1 MPAQPLHVL
10 VTRPE
15 GQQHAI
21 VAELRQ
27 AGFRVSQQSAVQVEP
42 LDLAPPARQL
52 LLDIDQY
59 HAVFFVSANAARLA
73 LDTLLS
79 LWPQWPVGVNWLAV
93 GPATADVLAAAG
105 LPVAMPPSGFDSEAT
120 LELDCLQQLKGKR
133 ILICRGNEGREL
145 MAETLQQR
153 GAEVDLLAL
162 YQRRCNPAF
171 QWPAEPV
178 DVLLVTSLQGWQCVA
193 EQVPVACRVIVPS
206 ERIAAQVCCSHPHT
220 ILANSAVDRDMIA
233 AVMTLAGQPL

>member
-1 MPAQPLHVL
+1 MSAQPLHVL

-15 GQQHAI
+15 GQQHDL

-27 AGFRVSQQSAVQVEP
+27 AGFQVSQQSAVCVEP
-42 LDLAPPARQL
+42 LELAPSSRQL

-73 LDTLLS
+73 LDTLTS

-93 GPATADVLAAAG
+93 GPATAEVLASAG
-105 LPVAMPPSGFDSEAT
+105 LPVVMPPSGFDSEAT
-120 LELDCLQQLKGKR
+120 LKLDCLQQLKDKR
-133 ILICRGNEGREL
+133 VLICRGNEGREL

-153 GAEVDLLAL
+153 GAQVDLLAL
-162 YQRRCNPAF
+162 YQRRCNASF
-171 QWPAEPV
+171 HWPTKPV

-193 EQVPVACRVIVPS
+193 EQVPIECRVIVPS
-206 ERIAAQVCCSHPHT
+206 ERIATQVRHTHPHT
-220 ILANSAVDRDMIA
+220 ILASSAVDQDMIA
-233 AVMTLAGQPL
+233 SCLALR